1 MKTLYTLTVAA
12 LLSVAAPA
20 AVLASPALD
29 TTRTC
34 PTATTADI
42 DSRFAV
48 FNEAWATLNPDTVTA
63 LFTAEPVLLPTVS
76 NQPRTTPATV
86 RDYFVNFLKLKPV
99 GRIDTGTTEIDCQ
112 TASRVGTWTVAITDP
127 ATGQNSDVVARYS
140 FIYRFEDGVWQID
153 HLHSSAMPEAVAAH
167 AH

>member
-1 MKTLYTLTVAA
+1 MKTPHTLAIAA

-20 AVLASPALD
+20 AALANPAVD

-34 PTATTADI
+34 PGVTTADI
-42 DSRFAV
+42 EGRFVSFNDS
-48 FNEAWATLNPDTVTA
+48 WATLDPDAVTA

-76 NQPRTTPATV
+76 NQPRTTPAGV

-99 GRIDTGTTEIDCQ
+99 ARIDTSTTEIDCQ
-112 TASRVGTWTVAITDP
+112 TASRVGTWTVAIIDP
-127 ATGQNSDVVARYS
+127 VTGESSDVAARYS
-140 FIYRFEDGVWQID
+140 FVYRFENGAWKID
-153 HLHSSAMPEAVAAH
+153 HLHSSAMPEVAQPH